1 MGRALVHN
9 DADFPK
15 GAGGEFGL
23 YPNTPYRPVL
33 GLVELFGR
41 ASTVRNVISGSGNRS
56 DSRPDR
62 GRLLCVAMGPLSRS
76 ATIKGGQARAREL
89 TFAVPTM
96 PPQTLAT

>member
-15 GAGGEFGL
+15 GVGGEFGL

-41 ASTVRNVISGSGNRS
+41 ASTVRNVISGSPNRET
-56 DSRPDR
+56 DPIRA
-62 GRLLCVAMGPLSRS
+62 V
-76 ATIKGGQARAREL
+76 IGGACH
-89 TFAVPTM
+89 VW
-96 PPQTLAT
+96 